1 MNDNVLRYV
10 KRVFNVI
17 TILGF
22 VATIVGGVY
31 LWRLGAFQNQAV
43 ALHLR
48 AYFEHAAYKNVLSL
62 TCIAHTDMG
71 LSRNQ
76 QCIPR
81 VVGIYLEGKR

>member
-31 LWRLGAFQNQAV
+31 LWRLGAFQNQATIDCRPPFFG
-43 ALHLR
+43 AADFPLYASFTSKRPNHTGWNHNGCRCHDFR
-48 AYFEHAAYKNVLSL
+48 ARL
-62 TCIAHTDMG
+62 
-71 LSRNQ
+71 
-76 QCIPR
+76 
-81 VVGIYLEGKR
+81 GIYL

>member
-31 LWRLGAFQNQAV
+31 LWR
-43 ALHLR
+43 
-48 AYFEHAAYKNVLSL
+48 
-62 TCIAHTDMG
+62 
-71 LSRNQ
+71 
-76 QCIPR
+76 
-81 VVGIYLEGKR
+81 